1 MFAQG
6 GRFMKRFFLLGL
18 GVALILS
25 TVACKKREEK
35 PVPQVSSKAPSF
47 HGTPMFKGETKVI
60 IPEDVQGKWN
70 AVKIL
75 LEDKAAKKN
84 REYTVNLNS
93 DFKVPDTD
101 LKISV
106 GEFLPDFRM
115 STGTITSASN
125 EPNNSAVRIKV
136 FDGEKEIFRGWL
148 FAKFPTT
155 HPFEHPKYG
164 IILKEGVEKK
174 G

>member
-1 MFAQG
+1 
-6 GRFMKRFFLLGL
+6 MKRVFLLL
-18 GVALILS
+18 IGVALILS
-25 TVACKKREEK
+25 AVACKKREER
-35 PVPQVSSKAPSF
+35 PVPQVSGKPSF
-47 HGTPMFKGETKVI
+47 HGSPMFKGETKVI
-60 IPEDVQGKWN
+60 VPEDVKGKWN

-75 LEDKAAKKN
+75 FEDKAVKKR
-84 REYTVNLNS
+84 REFTVNLNG

-115 STGTITSASN
+115 STGMITSASN
-125 EPNNSAVRIKV
+125 EPNNSAVYIKV
-136 FDGEKEIFRGWL
+136 FEGEKEIFNGWL

-164 IILKEGVEKK
+164 ITLKEGVEKK

>member
-1 MFAQG
+1 
-6 GRFMKRFFLLGL
+6 MKRFLLLGI

-25 TVACKKREEK
+25 TGACKKREEK
-35 PVPQVSSKAPSF
+35 PIPQVSNKAPSF

-60 IPEDVQGKWN
+60 VPEDVKGKWK

-75 LEDKAAKKN
+75 FEDKAEKKN
-84 REYTVNLNS
+84 TEYTIDLNS

-101 LKISV
+101 IKISV

-115 STGTITSASN
+115 SAGTITSASN
-125 EPNNSAVRIKV
+125 EANNSAVRVKV
-136 FDGEKEIFRGWL
+136 FEGEKEVFRGWL
-148 FAKFPTT
+148 FAKFPTA
-155 HPFEHPKYG
+155 HPFEHHRYA
-164 IILKEGVEKK
+164 IILKEGVKKK